1 MKIFSI
7 FFLLAGVNFGM
18 PMADQDRDS
27 FNLTKKWLEQAK
39 QLKKEMEESV
49 RAIEESN
56 KLTADMVQTNDR
68 LNHMIE
74 TYENLFETTFW
85 SE

>member
-7 FFLLAGVNFGM
+7 FFLLARVNFGM
-18 PMADQDRDS
+18 PMADQDRDL
-27 FNLTKKWLEQAK
+27 LTKKWLEQAK

-56 KLTADMVQTNDR
+56 KLTADIVQTYDK